1 MYFENFPKFRYQ
13 FSNNRTIRMAD
24 IFRSVKLSKQTLD
37 TPEAFEYYILQD
49 GDRPESIAEKYYGS
63 VDYYWLVLLSNDIID
78 INTEWGFSS
87 EEAQNRIES
96 LYSGFAFYFD
106 EEMDI
111 KPGDYIVKLDSG
123 FSGASGGGVGQ
134 EFGVVDKYLPTMN
147 KIECRTHNFSA
158 LATGT
163 SITDSF
169 YVFRDLGESRYQT
182 LTSGFETEEY
192 LVPKRIDEL
201 KKSVLFFKNNDVV
214 VNPAASFTGTSLTKT
229 NLLYST
235 TGKKSGGETIIKQY
249 HNGND
254 VNLKTGGVTIETY
267 ESQIESNFIV
277 GGKQIKLL
285 RKSFLS
291 FAESELE
298 RLLRSESSRS
308 LPGGFS
314 RGSGGY

>member
-147 KIECRTHNFSA
+147 KIECRTHNFST

-201 KKSVLFFKNNDVV
+201 KKSVLFFKNNDVI
-214 VNPAASFTGTSLTKT
+214 VNPAASFKGTNLTKT
-229 NLLYST
+229 DLSYST
-235 TGKKSGGETIIKQY
+235 SGKKSSKATVIKQY

-285 RKSFLS
+285 RKSFVS
-291 FAESELE
+291 FAETELE
-298 RLLRSESSRS
+298 RLLRTGQSSRQS
-308 LPGGFS
+308 GRGGS
-314 RGSGGY
+314 TRGY

>member
-1 MYFENFPKFRYQ
+1 MYFKNFPKFRYQ

-63 VDYYWLVLLSNDIID
+63 PDYYWLVLLSNDIID

-87 EEAQNRIES
+87 EEAQSRIES

-182 LTSGFETEEY
+182 LTAGFETEEY

-235 TGKKSGGETIIKQY
+235 TGKKSGRATVIKQY
-249 HNGND
+249 HEGND

-267 ESQIESNFIV
+267 ESQIESNFIT

-285 RKSFLS
+285 RKSFVS
-291 FAESELE
+291 FAETELE
-298 RLLRSESSRS
+298 KLLRTGQSSRQS
-308 LPGGFS
+308 GRGGS
-314 RGSGGY
+314 TRGY

>member
-87 EEAQNRIES
+87 EEAQSRIES

-158 LATGT
+158 LTTGT

-169 YVFRDLGESRYQT
+169 YVFRDLGESKYQT
-182 LTSGFETEEY
+182 LTAGFETEEY

-214 VNPAASFTGTSLTKT
+214 VNPAASFKGTNLTKT
-229 NLLYST
+229 TLQYSVN
-235 TGKKSGGETIIKQY
+235 GKKSGRATVIKQY
-249 HNGND
+249 HNGGD
-254 VNLKTGGVTIETY
+254 ENLKAGGVTIETY
-267 ESQIESNFIV
+267 ESQIESNFLV

-285 RKSFLS
+285 RKSFVS
-291 FAESELE
+291 FAETELE
-298 RLLRSESSRS
+298 KLLRTGQS
-308 LPGGFS
+308 S
-314 RGSGGY
+314 RGSGRGGSTRGY